1 MAENITPDSVTILIV
16 EDDTVTQ
23 KTVAILMARA
33 GFASSFASNG
43 VEALEKVVENP
54 PDLIISDVMM
64 PEMDGFT
71 LLYAL
76 RSNPQTANIPIILL
90 TARDSEVDIIDG
102 INMGASDYIP
112 KPFDPN
118 TLLVSVKARL
128 NLN

>member
-1 MAENITPDSVTILIV
+1 MAENITSSSVTILIV
-16 EDDTVTQ
+16 EDDPVIQ

-33 GFASSFASNG
+33 GFVTTFASNG
-43 VEALEKVVENP
+43 VEALEKVVNNP
-54 PDLIISDVMM
+54 PGLIISDVMM

-90 TARDSEVDIIDG
+90 TARGSNDDIKDG
-102 INMGASDYIP
+102 INMGANDYIP

-118 TLLVSVKARL
+118 TLLASVKARL
-128 NLN
+128 KLS

>member
-1 MAENITPDSVTILIV
+1 MVENITPDSVTILIV